1 MRLPAAQQDKCDMEK
16 IFIFKYK
23 VKKLEGKISFLLF
36 VTSLKFIDMYLIIT

>member
-23 VKKLEGKISFLLF
+23 VKKLEGKISFLLLL
-36 VTSLKFIDMYLIIT
+36 SLKFIDMYLIIT